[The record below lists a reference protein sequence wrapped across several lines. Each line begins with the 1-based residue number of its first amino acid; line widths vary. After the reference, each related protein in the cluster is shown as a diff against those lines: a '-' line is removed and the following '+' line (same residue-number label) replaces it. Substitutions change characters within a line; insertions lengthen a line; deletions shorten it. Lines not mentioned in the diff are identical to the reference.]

1 MKGGE
6 DLNCNERKRT
16 DSSAAEPA
24 KENIMI
30 PKERFD
36 EINNKY
42 KESKIYVLKLEEIIR
57 TMDEKISGLE
67 DSLMK
72 VKSEYAE
79 EKTFLDLKGI
89 FVDGGFKKG
98 EYEGIIERISC
109 PTREEKL
116 ELAKEIVKLK
126 RLK

>member
-1 MKGGE
+1 MTCSRQKG
-6 DLNCNERKRT
+6 
-16 DSSAAEPA
+16 SEPSQKEPE

-42 KESKIYVLKLEEIIR
+42 KETKIYVLKLEEIIR
-57 TMDEKISGLE
+57 TMDDKISGLE

-72 VKSEYAE
+72 IKSEYAE

-89 FVDGGFKKG
+89 FVDSGFKKS
-98 EYEGIIERISC
+98 EYEGIIKRISC
-109 PTREEKL
+109 PTREEKI

-126 RLK
+126 KI